1 MHYRQSDNRQ
11 TSYDTVCAKEGL
23 SEAILG
29 ATCAKFSAGLMN
41 LSPRMKLQATC
52 IREIEFKPKEQVI
65 I

>member
-41 LSPRMKLQATC
+41 YIPANEVTNNMHS
-52 IREIEFKPKEQVI
+52 
-65 I
+65 